1 MGEGKKGGSEEVD
14 LKTKTFD
21 EIFMELVLPGVN
33 RHNFV
38 TRWNFISIFLTL
50 KVFRFSHLSS
60 STRIFWRY
68 QLRFV
73 SMYPREKS
81 INFPLFS
88 ASTNAHFEWH
98 SSGFY
103 GLFSFSLAKMKAKK
117 FFFMFTQKQPE
128 KFNFSDMIF
137 VRQKNLFQGFAPTG
151 PARFSSH
158 HNKSAETPRGPQKS
172 WSKSNLSCWRGKW
185 NGIRDVKLINAKRP
199 GK

>member
-81 INFPLFS
+81 INFPLFFPPPPTHILS
-88 ASTNAHFEWH
+88 DILPAFM
-98 SSGFY
+98 GFFPS
-103 GLFSFSLAKMKAKK
+103 LSPRWRRKSFSSCLPRSNRRNLISPTWYLFARRIYSKGLRRRAQHASRPITTNPPRLPEGPKKVDQKVTYLAGEENEME
-117 FFFMFTQKQPE
+117 F
-128 KFNFSDMIF
+128 
-137 VRQKNLFQGFAPTG
+137 
-151 PARFSSH
+151 
-158 HNKSAETPRGPQKS
+158 ET
-172 WSKSNLSCWRGKW
+172 W
-185 NGIRDVKLINAKRP
+185 N
-199 GK
+199 